1 LLQKVIENQIL
12 HRDKHRNIFFF
23 PGTLHPR
30 ALVKALTRQ
39 TNDVTT
45 SGMSEWTH
53 RTTARKTDAP
63 RRNQTRWIDRM
74 KKKPALISYCPRL
87 SRLSPFPSDVLSLSL
102 SPLPPPLFAILIWK
116 TAFLVVYGTF
126 GRTRPLRMSHRDTL
140 SKATNAPRE
149 NQTWNIDQMRTTSS
163 SLSNVKVLEVHLHF
177 TIYRLLR
184 LTGRNV
190 DIFILYL

>member
-23 PGTLHPR
+23 SGTLHPC

-39 TNDVTT
+39 TNDVAT

-87 SRLSPFPSDVLSLSL
+87 SRLSPFPSDILSLSL
-102 SPLPPPLFAILIWK
+102 FFSLSPLLDLCDPHIKDRLSCHIRY
-116 TAFLVVYGTF
+116 V
-126 GRTRPLRMSHRDTL
+126 RPLRMSHRDTL
-140 SKATNAPRE
+140 SKATNAPCE
-149 NQTWNIDQMRTTSS
+149 NQT
-163 SLSNVKVLEVHLHF
+163 
-177 TIYRLLR
+177 
-184 LTGRNV
+184 
-190 DIFILYL
+190 